1 MTSNANA
8 FMWVKRYIEAIS
20 YKWEPRSAALKK
32 ARRVSQL
39 PDKRTK
45 WEYQCNHCNHW
56 FKQKEVQIDHIIPK
70 GRYTKD
76 TFFVW
81 LDRLF
86 CPVTGFQILCRPCHV
101 IKSNTEKAN
110 GEYK

>member
-1 MTSNANA
+1 MNPEP
-8 FMWVKRYIEAIS
+8 FKWVKRYIELIS
-20 YKWEPRSAALKK
+20 YKWAPRNKAMQN

-39 PDKRTK
+39 KDKRTK
-45 WEYQCNHCNHW
+45 WQYQCNGCKEW
-56 FKQKEVQIDHIIPK
+56 FKGSQIQLDHVKPK
-70 GRYTKD
+70 GLYSKE

-86 CPVTGFQILCRPCHV
+86 CEVEGFQVLCVPCHA
-101 IKSNTEKAN
+101 KKTKQEQED